1 MRCTAV
7 QYLSG
12 TLASAQS
19 DDRESDW
26 NQFAMWKRS
35 GTLMLGL
42 LLALGAVAT
51 TELPA
56 AAAGSAGVRD
66 AKTAT
71 FTLADGTVAT
81 ATISGGG
88 DRSFADDGK
97 SLGAWSGTDE
107 MYAEGVSVKDLPVV
121 GIHSKNDCGSSK
133 RCGEG
138 QITVRFDR
146 PVDDPA
152 IHIAEFGAGGGGR
165 FAADGIR
172 LASAD
177 GAAATATVSGGAT
190 FVDGGDGYHR
200 GDAAIKCSAATKPGG
215 CGSFTVTGK
224 KITEI
229 VFDVARFALSPDQS
243 GFTDGYAFGVTAI
256 ATTEPTPEPT
266 FAALS
271 VSKIVDKGAAVPG
284 DRLEYTI
291 TVKNVGDADARQVP
305 VTDILPGGLT
315 DVAAD
320 QGGTIEGSTIAWT
333 IDDIAAGGERQ
344 LHVTG
349 TIDRSLAGT
358 TLVNRADVENPAG
371 SPAGTPVPTTTTPC
385 PDDRSAA
392 CATTVVAAL
401 PALSLSKVVDKQVAG
416 HGEAL
421 AYTVVVANSGTA
433 SATDV
438 PVVDELPAALTNVS
452 ADQGGVIEDG
462 TIRWTIAEVP
472 AGGKAELHVVGT
484 TPGGLDEAQLVNRA
498 TVQNSA
504 GAPAG
509 TPEPTVLTP
518 CAEDIAQACAVTAIP
533 ALASLQIS
541 KTVAQAVTQ
550 SGAILDY
557 TITVVNN
564 GPGTATQIPVVDD
577 LPDGMRFIS
586 ASTGGV
592 AVKDRV
598 GWMVEEILPGQSAT
612 MTLRA
617 QVPST
622 LTGKIVNR
630 ATVAYDRVMYD
641 SLRSAARQ
649 AGMPVSEDA
658 DPSALPPL
666 PPLTAVHACEGDTS
680 WSCAVT
686 TLTPVRASL
695 AQTGATF
702 ALAIP
707 AVILLAG
714 GAFLVVVGV
723 RRRSNR

>member
-1 MRCTAV
+1 
-7 QYLSG
+7 
-12 TLASAQS
+12 
-19 DDRESDW
+19 
-26 NQFAMWKRS
+26 MWKRS

-51 TELPA
+51 TALPA
-56 AAAGSAGVRD
+56 AATGSASVKD

-88 DRSFADDGK
+88 DRVFADDGK
-97 SLGAWSGTDE
+97 SLSAWSGTDA
-107 MYAEGVSVKDLPVV
+107 MYAEGVSTKDLPVV

-152 IHIAEFGAGGGGR
+152 IHIAEFGAGTASANPFGGGVA
-165 FAADGIR
+165 AADGIR
-172 LASAD
+172 FSSAAGGASS
-177 GAAATATVSGGAT
+177 AAVSRGAT
-190 FVDGGDGYHR
+190 FTDGGDGYYR
-200 GDAAIKCSAATKPGG
+200 GDAAIKCTAASKPGG

-224 KITEI
+224 QITEI
-229 VFDVARFALSPDQS
+229 VFDVARFALGGTQA
-243 GFTDGYAFGVTAI
+243 GFTDGYAFGVTAT
-256 ATTEPTPEPT
+256 ATPTPTPTPTPEPT
-266 FAALS
+266 YAALS

-284 DRLEYTI
+284 EQLAYTV
-291 TVKNVGDADARQVP
+291 TVKNTGDAEARQVP
-305 VTDILPGGLT
+305 VTDVLPSGLT
-315 DVAAD
+315 TVSAD

-333 IDDIAAGGERQ
+333 IDRIAAGGESR

-349 TIDRSLAGT
+349 TVDPSSGGA
-358 TLVNRADVENPAG
+358 TLVNRAGVENPVD
-371 SPAGTPVPTTTTPC
+371 SPAGTPAPTSTTPC
-385 PDDRSAA
+385 TDDPSAA
-392 CATTVVAAL
+392 CATTVLAAL

-421 AYTVVVANSGTA
+421 AYTVVVANSGVA
-433 SATDV
+433 PAADV
-438 PVVDELPAALTNVS
+438 PVVDHLPTTLTEVS
-452 ADQGGVIEDG
+452 ADQGGVIEDD
-462 TIRWTIAEVP
+462 TVRWTVAEVP
-472 AGGKAELHVVGT
+472 AGGQVELHVVGT

-498 TVQNSA
+498 TVQNPA
-504 GAPAG
+504 GVPAG
-509 TPEPTVLTP
+509 TPDPTILTP
-518 CAEDIAQACAVTAIP
+518 CVDDVAQACAVTAVP
-533 ALASLQIS
+533 ALASLEIS
-541 KTVAQAVTQ
+541 KTVAQAAAQ

-557 TITVVNN
+557 TITVVNT

-577 LPDGMRFIS
+577 LPEGTRFIS

-612 MTLRA
+612 MSLRA
-617 QVPST
+617 QVPAT
-622 LTGKIVNR
+622 QNGKIVNR
-630 ATVAYDRVMYD
+630 ATVAYDEVMNE

-649 AGMPVSEDA
+649 AGMPVPENADLSE
-658 DPSALPPL
+658 LPAL
-666 PPLTAVHACEGDTS
+666 PPLTAVHACADDPS

-686 TLTPVRASL
+686 TVTPAPAAL

-702 ALAIP
+702 ALAVP

-714 GAFLVVVGV
+714 GAFLIVVGV

>member
-1 MRCTAV
+1 MRRTAV

-12 TLASAQS
+12 TLAGAQS

-51 TELPA
+51 TALPA
-56 AAAGSAGVRD
+56 AAAGSASVRD

-97 SLGAWSGTDE
+97 SLGAWSGTDA
-107 MYAEGVSVKDLPVV
+107 MYAEGVSAKDLPVV
-121 GIHSKNDCGSSK
+121 GIHSKNNCGSSK

-177 GAAATATVSGGAT
+177 GAAATAAVSRGAT
-190 FVDGGDGYHR
+190 FVDGGDGYYR

-229 VFDVARFALSPDQS
+229 VFDVARFALSAGQS
-243 GFTDGYAFGVTAI
+243 GFTDGYAFGITAT
-256 ATTEPTPEPT
+256 ATPAPEPEPT

-291 TVKNVGDADARQVP
+291 TVKNTGDAGARQVP
-305 VTDILPGGLT
+305 VTDTLPGGLT

-320 QGGTIEGSTIAWT
+320 QGGTVEGSTIAWT

-358 TLVNRADVENPAG
+358 TLANRADAENPAG

-385 PDDRSAA
+385 SDDPSAA
-392 CATTVVAAL
+392 CAATVVASL
-401 PALSLSKVVDKQVAG
+401 PALSLSKAVDKQVAV
-416 HGEAL
+416 HGEDL

-472 AGGKAELHVVGT
+472 AGGKVELHVVGT
-484 TPGGLDEAQLVNRA
+484 TPGGLEEAQLVNRA
-498 TVQNSA
+498 TVQNPA

-518 CAEDIAQACAVTAIP
+518 CADDIAQACAVTAIP

-541 KTVAQAVTQ
+541 KTVAQAAAQ

-557 TITVVNN
+557 TITVVNT

-617 QVPST
+617 QAPNA

-630 ATVAYDRVMYD
+630 ATVAYDRVMYE
-641 SLRSAARQ
+641 SLRNAARQ

-658 DPSALPPL
+658 DLSALPPL
-666 PPLTAVHACEGDTS
+666 PPLTAAHACEGDTS

-686 TLTPVRASL
+686 TVTPAPASL

>member
-1 MRCTAV
+1 
-7 QYLSG
+7 
-12 TLASAQS
+12 
-19 DDRESDW
+19 
-26 NQFAMWKRS
+26 MWKRS

-51 TELPA
+51 TALPA
-56 AAAGSAGVRD
+56 AAAGSARVKD

-88 DRSFADDGK
+88 DRAFADDGK
-97 SLGAWSGTDE
+97 SLSAWSGTDA
-107 MYAEGVSVKDLPVV
+107 MYAEGVSAKDLPVV

-152 IHIAEFGAGGGGR
+152 IHIAEFGAGGGASNPFGGGLS
-165 FAADGIR
+165 AADGIR
-172 LASAD
+172 FASAD
-177 GAAATATVSGGAT
+177 GGATAAVVSRGAT
-190 FVDGGDGYHR
+190 FTDGGDGYHR
-200 GDAAIKCSAATKPGG
+200 GDSAIKCTAATKPGG
-215 CGSFTVTGK
+215 CGSLTVPGK

-229 VFDVARFALSPDQS
+229 VFDVARFGLSASQS
-243 GFTDGYAFGVTAI
+243 GFVDGYAFGVTAT
-256 ATTEPTPEPT
+256 ATPVPTPEPT
-266 FAALS
+266 PTPTPTPEPTYAALS

-284 DRLEYTI
+284 DQLEYTV
-291 TVKNVGDADARQVP
+291 TVKNTGDAEARQVP
-305 VTDILPGGLT
+305 VTDVLPSGLT
-315 DVAAD
+315 TVSAD

-333 IDDIAAGGERQ
+333 IDSIPAGGQSR

-349 TIDRSLAGT
+349 TVDPSSAGA
-358 TLVNRADVENPAG
+358 TLVNRAGVENPVD
-371 SPAGTPVPTTTTPC
+371 SPAGTPAPTSTTPC
-385 PDDRSAA
+385 ADDPSAA

-421 AYTVVVANSGTA
+421 AYTVVVANSGLA
-433 SATDV
+433 PAVDV
-438 PVVDELPAALTNVS
+438 PVVDHLPTTLTDVS

-462 TIRWTIAEVP
+462 TVRWTVAEVP
-472 AGGKAELHVVGT
+472 AGGQVELHVVGT
-484 TPGGLDEAQLVNRA
+484 TPAGLDEAQLVNRA
-498 TVQNSA
+498 TVQNSP
-504 GAPAG
+504 GVPAG
-509 TPEPTVLTP
+509 TPDPTILTP
-518 CAEDIAQACAVTAIP
+518 CIDDVAQACAVTAIP
-533 ALASLQIS
+533 ALASLEIS
-541 KTVAQAVTQ
+541 KTVAQAAAQ

-557 TITVVNN
+557 TITVVNT

-577 LPDGMRFIS
+577 LPDGTRFIS

-612 MTLRA
+612 MSLRA
-617 QVPST
+617 QVPAT
-622 LTGKIVNR
+622 LNGKIVNR
-630 ATVAYDRVMYD
+630 ATVAYDEVMNE
-641 SLRSAARQ
+641 SLRSAAKQ
-649 AGMPVSEDA
+649 AGMPVPENA
-658 DPSALPPL
+658 DLTELPAL
-666 PPLTAVHACEGDTS
+666 PPLTAAHACADDAS

-686 TLTPVRASL
+686 TVTPAPAAL

-714 GAFLVVVGV
+714 GAFLIVVGV